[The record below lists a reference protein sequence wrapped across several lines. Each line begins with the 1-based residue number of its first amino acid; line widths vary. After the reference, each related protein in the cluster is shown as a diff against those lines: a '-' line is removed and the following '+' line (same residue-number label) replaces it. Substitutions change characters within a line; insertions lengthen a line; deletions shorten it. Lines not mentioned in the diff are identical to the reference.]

1 MKKSLSQAT
10 LCSAIA
16 SFLLLAAG
24 LMMSSS
30 AHAFS
35 CANCFNEAT
44 AHRYFPSLITA
55 VNAGTERIVGA
66 LQGAASS
73 QATATS
79 EAGRIISEAGARTAA
94 EMAKNEATNKFQHI
108 DPCSVTAV
116 ARGGANMVNQR
127 PRGGGRGSAPAKFGA
142 TEPFKETLEIS
153 AGLKPAPAPEIA
165 AALATKGAC
174 GTFARGGVRETGCR
188 DAGFDVGLSS
198 GFPNADVKAETL
210 FDGPQAQ
217 ADIDAGVRRKL
228 TIAPGDSK
236 EKMAIAAFIRNLD
249 TPVDL
254 RSLTRGE
261 INSEAG
267 RTYMAFRDSY
277 DASMSMAS
285 KPLRDQESLITANV
299 SILPVLT
306 QLGKGEDAPYVTAYL
321 NKAYPNWKRDG
332 ISFAELLQL
341 EAGRRYLNA
350 DWHARMA
357 GANERQLLAEQ
368 VQLQAVGNWLQVQ
381 MFEKLQQIAILQGT
395 TAGAGIRA
403 EKLPQLV
410 AAHKAARK

>member
-1 MKKSLSQAT
+1 MKLTLLFAT
-10 LCSAIA
+10 LRSSWFAFVM
-16 SFLLLAAG
+16 SAAG
-24 LMMSSS
+24 LMASSP
-30 AHAFS
+30 AHAIA
-35 CANCFNEAT
+35 CTNCFNEMT

-55 VNAGTERIVGA
+55 VNAGTERIVAA
-66 LQGAASS
+66 LQGAAAS
-73 QATATS
+73 QATATT
-79 EAGRIISEAGARTAA
+79 EAGRIVSEAGARTAA
-94 EMAKNEATNKFQHI
+94 EMAKNDATLKFQHI

-116 ARGGANMVNQR
+116 ARGGSNMVNQR
-127 PRGGGRGSAPAKFGA
+127 PRSGGRGSAPPKAGA
-142 TEPFKETLEIS
+142 TEPLRESLDIS
-153 AGLKPAPAPEIA
+153 AGMKPAPAPEIA
-165 AALATKGAC
+165 AALAAKGGC
-174 GTFARGGVRETGCR
+174 GTFARGGIREVGCR
-188 DAGFDVGLSS
+188 DAGFDTGLSS

-210 FDGPQAQ
+210 FDGPQTQ

-254 RSLTRGE
+254 RTLTKGE
-261 INSEAG
+261 INTEAG
-267 RTYMAFRDSY
+267 RSYMAFRDSY
-277 DASMSMAS
+277 DAAMSMAN

-299 SILPVLT
+299 STLPVLT
-306 QLGKGEDAPYVTAYL
+306 QLGKGEDAAYVTAYL

-332 ISFAELLQL
+332 ISYAELLQL

-350 DWHARMA
+350 DWHTRMA

-395 TAGAGIRA
+395 GAGAGIRA